1 MWIGLLGP
9 LEVRAGD
16 GAPVEVGG
24 TRLRV
29 LVTLLALEPGRVV
42 PAARLVD
49 GVWGEHPPSGAG
61 NALQSLVSRL
71 RRALPEGV
79 LQARPTGYLLDVEP
93 SAVDHVRFEELVRQ
107 ARAAQ
112 SSEPAAAVALFRAAE
127 ALWRGP
133 ALVDADDAAFARPWR
148 ARLDELRFAAT
159 EDRLEAEL
167 GIGER
172 VVAELE
178 ALVAAHP
185 LRERLVGLLM
195 RALADAG
202 RGAEALAAFE
212 RCRGR
217 LAEELGADPSAQLVE
232 VHLAILRG
240 EAERDRR
247 EVAAGNLRAPL
258 TSFVGRDAEVGAVR
272 RLVGAGRLVTLVGAG
287 GAGKT
292 RLSVETGRTLGE
304 QIPDGVWLV
313 ELAPVT
319 DADDVPQAVWAAL
332 GLRDPA
338 GRPKQGL
345 IGSGPDPD
353 AADAPRRLANAL
365 AHRRL
370 LLILDNCE
378 HVIGAA
384 AALAERL
391 LGESPH
397 LRILATSREPLGI
410 TGEVLYGVEPLS
422 LPPVDA
428 DPADAETFPSVRL
441 FRDRAAAVR
450 PGLVLDAA
458 TVDAAVRICRALDGM
473 PLAIELA
480 AARCRTLAPAQIADR
495 LDDRFRLLTRGSRTA
510 LPRHQTLRAVVDWSW
525 DQLGEPERAMLRRLA
540 IFPGAATAESA
551 AAVCDPDG
559 RLGDPE
565 ELLTTLAEKSLLLAG
580 DDLRYRM
587 LETIRAY
594 GLERL
599 DEHGETDEVRRRH
612 GAWFL
617 ALAERLEPLLRTD
630 RQLEALDE
638 LNAEHD
644 NLHGALR
651 RAIAAGDSELAV
663 RLVSVVGW
671 YWWLG
676 GHRVEGATLAAA
688 ALSMPGPSDREA
700 RAMACGVAA
709 VNGFDG
715 LGDTD
720 MLDSWFQEAMGY
732 TGTHPMFRLFQVVA
746 FLYREGP
753 TSGVLERIGTLSDD
767 PDPWIAGLGRL
778 LVGHTLINVGAKFGE
793 AEVAFRA
800 SLDRFRGIGERWG
813 MSFALAALAE
823 VAGREGRHREA
834 IGYYE
839 EALTNLRALGA
850 TEDRPVTEVRLGQE
864 YLLLGDAERADAVFA
879 EARRTALRAG
889 VPDSIAFV
897 EYAFADRFLR
907 AGDIEQARIR
917 FARAL
922 ELVGDNRVSSQMLG
936 LLHSGRALVL
946 AHDGEHAAAA
956 EGLRTAIAY
965 GRAAFD
971 AAMAGA
977 AIDDGAEAALLAGDP
992 YRALTLCSA
1001 ADTVRGGPDQT
1012 RPWAAAVAERARAA
1026 LTGADAAAAVEHGR
1040 KATMENI
1047 LEYFSAG
1054 DVEKPWGGGDV
1065 PA

>member
-9 LEVRAGD
+9 LEVRDGD

-42 PAARLVD
+42 TAARLVD
-49 GVWGEHPPSGAG
+49 GVWGEHPPAGAG

-71 RRALPEGV
+71 RRALPDGV
-79 LQARPTGYLLDVEP
+79 LQARPTGYLLDADP
-93 SAVDHVRFEELVRQ
+93 ATVDHVRFEEFVRL
-107 ARAAQ
+107 ARAAA
-112 SSEPAAAVALFRAAE
+112 EPAAAVALFRQAE

-133 ALVDADDAAFARPWR
+133 ALADAADAPFARPWR

-159 EDRLEAEL
+159 EDRIEAEL

-185 LRERLVGLLM
+185 LRERLVALLM
-195 RALADAG
+195 RALHDAG

-212 RCRGR
+212 RCRAR

-240 EAERDRR
+240 EAERERR
-247 EVAAGNLRAPL
+247 EPAAGNLRAAL
-258 TSFVGRDAEVGAVR
+258 TSFVGRDAELGAVR
-272 RLVGAGRLVTLVGAG
+272 RLVAAGRLVTLVGPG

-292 RLSVETGRTLGE
+292 RLSVEAGRTLRE
-304 QIPDGVWLV
+304 ETPDGVWLV

-319 DADDVPQAVWAAL
+319 DADDVVQAVWAAL

-338 GRPKQGL
+338 GKPTPGL
-345 IGSGPDPD
+345 RTGGTD
-353 AADAPRRLANAL
+353 AADAPRRLANAI
-365 AHRRL
+365 AHRRQ

-378 HVIGAA
+378 HVIGPA

-410 TGEVLYGVEPLS
+410 TGEALYGVEPLP
-422 LPPVDA
+422 LPPGGA
-428 DPADAETFPSVRL
+428 DRATAGRFPSLRL

-450 PGLVLDAA
+450 PGFALDAA

-480 AARCRTLAPAQIADR
+480 AARCRTLTPAQIADR

-525 DQLGEPERAMLRRLA
+525 DLLAEPERAMLRRLA
-540 IFPGAATAESA
+540 IFPGGATVESA
-551 AAVCDPDG
+551 AAVCDPG
-559 RLGDPE
+559 GLLGDPD
-565 ELLTTLAEKSLLLAG
+565 ELLATLVEKSLLIVG

-599 DEHGETDEVRRRH
+599 EEHGETDELRRRH

-617 ALAERLEPLLRTD
+617 ALAERLEPSMRTGA
-630 RQLEALDE
+630 QLEALAV

-651 RAIAAGDSELAV
+651 RAVAAGDSDLAV
-663 RLVSVVGW
+663 RLVAVVGW

-676 GHRVEGATLAAA
+676 GHRVEGAALANA
-688 ALSMPGPSDREA
+688 ALSLPGPSDPEA

-715 LGDTD
+715 LSDSE
-720 MLDSWFQEAMGY
+720 MLDGWFQEAMRYSGS
-732 TGTHPMFRLFQVVA
+732 HPLSRLFQVVA
-746 FLYREGP
+746 ALYRQGP
-753 TSGVLERIGTLSDD
+753 TPEVLDRIGTLADD
-767 PDPWIAGLGRL
+767 PEPWIAGLGLL
-778 LVGHTLINVGAKFGE
+778 LVGHTVMNVGARLAE
-793 AEVAFRA
+793 ALDAFEA
-800 SLDRFRGIGERWG
+800 SLAAFRGIGERWG

-823 VAGREGRHREA
+823 VVARQGRHREA
-834 IGYYE
+834 IAYFE
-839 EALTNLRALGA
+839 EALTYLRALGA
-850 TEDRPVTEVRLGQE
+850 TEDRPVTEVRLAQE
-864 YLLLGDAERADAVFA
+864 YLLIGDAERADEVYA
-879 EARRTALRAG
+879 EARRTARRSG

-897 EYAFADRFLR
+897 EYAYGDRALR
-907 AGDIEQARIR
+907 AGDIDQARIR

-922 ELVGDNRVSSQMLG
+922 EIVGEKRVSPQMLG

-946 AHDGEHAAAA
+946 AHEGDHAGARALSREA
-956 EGLRTAIAY
+956 VTL
-965 GRAAFD
+965 GRGAFD
-971 AAMAGA
+971 ALIVGSALNDA
-977 AIDDGAEAALLAGDP
+977 AEAALLAGDP
-992 YRALTLCSA
+992 SRALTLLTA
-1001 ADTVRGGPDQT
+1001 ADVLRGGPDRT
-1012 RPWAAAVAERARAA
+1012 CPWTDALDASARAS
-1026 LTGADAAAAVEHGR
+1026 LTAGEAEAATEEGR
-1040 KATMENI
+1040 KATIENV
-1047 LEYFSAG
+1047 LEFFPPE
-1054 DVEKPWGGGDV
+1054 DV
-1065 PA
+1065 

>member
-9 LEVRAGD
+9 LEVRDGD

-24 TRLRV
+24 ARLRV

-42 PAARLVD
+42 SAARLVD

-71 RRALPEGV
+71 RRALPDGV
-79 LQARPTGYLLDVEP
+79 LQARPTGYVLDVEP
-93 SAVDHVRFEELVRQ
+93 GAVDHVRFEELVRR
-107 ARAAQ
+107 ARAEA
-112 SSEPAAAVALFRAAE
+112 EPALAVAALREAE

-133 ALVDADDAAFARPWR
+133 ALADADDAAFARPWR
-148 ARLDELRFAAT
+148 ARLDELRFAAI
-159 EDRLEAEL
+159 EDRIEAEL

-178 ALVAAHP
+178 ALVSAHP

-202 RGAEALAAFE
+202 RGAEALTAFE
-212 RCRGR
+212 RFRGR
-217 LAEELGADPSAQLVE
+217 LADELGADPSPQLVE

-240 EAERDRR
+240 ETERDP
-247 EVAAGNLRAPL
+247 APGNLRAAL
-258 TSFVGRDAEVGAVR
+258 TSFVGRDADVGAVR
-272 RLVGAGRLVTLVGAG
+272 RLVADGRLVTLVGPG

-292 RLSVETGRTLGE
+292 RLSVETGRTLRE
-304 QIPDGVWLV
+304 AIPDGVWLV

-319 DADDVPQAVWAAL
+319 DAGDIIQAVWAAL

-338 GRPKQGL
+338 GRPAQGL
-345 IGSGPDPD
+345 RGGGGDTDGSDGPGRL
-353 AADAPRRLANAL
+353 ADALAYRRLM
-365 AHRRL
+365 
-370 LLILDNCE
+370 LILDNCE

-422 LPPVDA
+422 LPPAGA
-428 DPADAETFPSVRL
+428 DPAAAATFPSVRL
-441 FRDRAAAVR
+441 FQDRAAAVR
-450 PGLVLDAA
+450 PGLSLDSA
-458 TVDAAVRICRALDGM
+458 TADAAVRICRALDGM

-480 AARCRTLAPAQIADR
+480 AARCRTLTPAQIADR
-495 LDDRFRLLTRGSRTA
+495 LDDRFRLLNRGSRTA
-510 LPRHQTLRAVVDWSW
+510 RPRHQTLRAVVDWSW
-525 DQLGEPERAMLRRLA
+525 DLLAEPERVMLRRLA
-540 IFPGAATAESA
+540 TFPGGATVESA

-565 ELLTTLAEKSLLLAG
+565 ELLTTLAEKSLLIAG

-599 DEHGETDEVRRRH
+599 DEHGETDELRRRH

-617 ALAERLEPLLRTD
+617 ALAERLEPGLRTS
-630 RQLEALDE
+630 RQLESLAE

-651 RAIAAGDSELAV
+651 RAIAAGDTDLAV
-663 RLVSVVGW
+663 RLVSCVGW

-676 GHRVEGATLAAA
+676 GHRVEGAALASA
-688 ALSMPGPSDREA
+688 ALSMPGAADPDA

-715 LGDTD
+715 LGDTE
-720 MLDSWFQEAMGY
+720 MLDRWFHEAMGY
-732 TGTHPMFRLFQVVA
+732 SGNHPMFRLFQVVA
-746 FLYREGP
+746 YLYREGP
-753 TSGVLERIGTLSDD
+753 TSAVLERIGTLSDD

-778 LVGHTLINVGAKFGE
+778 LVGHTLMNVGGRFGE
-793 AEVAFRA
+793 AQAAFA
-800 SLDRFRGIGERWG
+800 SSLARFRSIGERWG
-813 MSFALAALAE
+813 MSFALAAMAE
-823 VAGREGRHREA
+823 VAGREGRHAEA
-834 IGYYE
+834 IAYFE
-839 EALTNLRALGA
+839 EALTYLRALGA

-864 YLLLGDAERADAVFA
+864 YLLVGEDERAEEIFA
-879 EARRTALRAG
+879 EARRTALRSG

-897 EYAFADRFLR
+897 EYAAADRALR
-907 AGDIEQARIR
+907 AGDLDQARVR
-917 FARAL
+917 FARAF
-922 ELVGDNRVSSQMLG
+922 ELVGGNRVSPQMLG
-936 LLHSGRALVL
+936 LVHSGRALVL
-946 AHDGEHAAAA
+946 AHGGDHAGAAS
-956 EGLRTAIAY
+956 GLRTAIRH
-965 GRAAFD
+965 GRSAFD
-971 AAMAGA
+971 GAMIGA
-977 AIDDGAEAALLAGDP
+977 AIDDGAEAALLAGDAR
-992 YRALTLCSA
+992 RALVLLAA
-1001 ADTVRGGPDQT
+1001 ADTVRGGSDLT
-1012 RPWAAAVAERARAA
+1012 RPWTAGVAERARAA
-1026 LTGADAAAAVEHGR
+1026 LSAEEAEAAADEGR
-1040 KATMENI
+1040 KATIENI
-1047 LEYFSAG
+1047 LEYFPAA
-1054 DVEKPWGGGDV
+1054 DVENGGAGGDV